1 MSTRVLRD
9 GLLESEAVLS
19 LPPEGRW
26 LYVSILLSADDYGLF
41 EATPFKLAK
50 RGDVKRDHIASL
62 LGAMTDVDLVRLY
75 QPDKRAARTFG
86 VVTKFGQRM
95 RASRSKYPLPP
106 LSLVAD
112 QDDDYVRE
120 FKGLAARM
128 SGACRSRVSDSPPEA
143 EAEADKDLS
152 VFVLDPSPP
161 SGTQGLVA
169 SAVAAPTRKRTAPP
183 CPTDEIVALWNEL
196 CAPPLA
202 VVEVMNTARKTAVA
216 TRWREV
222 CASSGFDKAA
232 GIDWFRWL
240 FTERVAAS
248 DFLMGRLPAHRGKS
262 WRCNFDWLMGPT
274 NFAKAVDGN
283 YANRKGAP

>member
-50 RGDVKRDHIASL
+50 RGDVKRDHIAGL
-62 LGAMTDVDLVRLY
+62 LGAMSDVDLVRLY
-75 QPDKRAARTFG
+75 QPDRRTPRSFG

-95 RASRSKYPLPP
+95 RAARVKFPLPP

-112 QDDDYVRE
+112 QGDDYLRE
-120 FKGLAARM
+120 FKELAARM
-128 SGACRSRVSDSPPEA
+128 SGACPTRDRDSRPEA
-143 EAEADKDLS
+143 EAEADKNLS
-152 VFVLDPSPP
+152 VLVLDPSPP
-161 SGTQGLVA
+161 TGSQGLVDSA
-169 SAVAAPTRKRTAPP
+169 VAKPTRSKSAVAA
-183 CPTDEIVALWNEL
+183 CPTEEILALWHEL

-202 VVEVMNTARKTAVA
+202 TVGVLNDARKTALS

-232 GIDWFRWL
+232 GVEWFRWFL
-240 FTERVAAS
+240 TERVAAS
-248 DFLMGRLPAHRGKS
+248 DFLMGRLPPHRGKS
-262 WRCNFDWLMGPT
+262 WRCNWDWLMGPT

-283 YANRKGAP
+283 YANRKG